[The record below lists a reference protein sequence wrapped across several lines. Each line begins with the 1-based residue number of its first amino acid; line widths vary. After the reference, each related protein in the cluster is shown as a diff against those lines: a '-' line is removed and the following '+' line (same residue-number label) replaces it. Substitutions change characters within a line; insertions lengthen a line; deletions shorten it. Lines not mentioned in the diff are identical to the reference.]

1 MDLKSKIILIAGPT
15 ASGKSEFAIKI
26 AKKINGEIINA
37 DSMQV
42 YKQLKIL
49 TARPK
54 KIDQKNI
61 THHLYGFQNVKK
73 NFSTGNWLKLV
84 NKKINEIKKKNKIP
98 ILVGG
103 TGLYFKSLT
112 EGLVKIPNI
121 PQRIR
126 EETRLLQKKIGQKKF
141 YQKLTKVD
149 PLVKNKINSND
160 VQRSIRAFEIKKFTK
175 LSITQ
180 WFKKTKILFKS
191 DNFIKIYIDFPR
203 DELVE
208 RIKERVERMFHNG
221 AIEEVKKY
229 NKIKV
234 KSENSSNKVIGIEE
248 VGKYIEGELDLRQTK
263 EIIFIKT
270 RQYAKRQ
277 TTWARGQ
284 MGSWQKISP
293 QDLKKY
299 LKKIKL

>member
-84 NKKINEIKKKNKIP
+84 IKKINEIKKKNKIP

-203 DELVE
+203 SELVE
-208 RIKERVERMFHNG
+208 RIKERVEHMFNSG
-221 AIEEVKKY
+221 ASEEVKKY

-234 KSENSSNKVIGIEE
+234 KPENSSNKVIGIEE
-248 VGKYIEGELDLRQTK
+248 VGKYLKGEFDLRQTK

-299 LKKIKL
+299 LKKIK